1 MYYVYLDMINIL
13 FTNVIASVG
22 SQRSSQKY
30 SPGCSCL
37 SACGPS
43 LDAGWRLRKRPSLV
57 PAPGY
62 IQGSLIL
69 NHRQQLGK

>member
-30 SPGCSCL
+30 LPGSSCL

-43 LDAGWRLRKRPSLV
+43 LDAGRRLWKRPLV
-57 PAPGY
+57 PAPGN
-62 IQGSLIL
+62 IQGSQIL
-69 NHRQQLGK
+69 NHTEHS

>member
-1 MYYVYLDMINIL
+1 MYYVYLEKINIL

-30 SPGCSCL
+30 SPGNSCL

-43 LDAGWRLRKRPSLV
+43 LDAGRRLRERLV

-62 IQGSLIL
+62 IQGSQIL
-69 NHRQQLGK
+69 NTLNTVRETD